1 MAEVYINKKDLR
13 NKIDDW
19 YKLKEP
25 LVPDNLAEG
34 FVQMDI
40 LISKQ
45 PPADVIERTKIDKA
59 IEEIDNI
66 DLVVHDGMNH
76 YYKSGEEIQA
86 EVLKILRKN
95 IGR

>member
-25 LVPDNLAEG
+25 LVPDNLTEG

-59 IEEIDNI
+59 IEEINNI

-86 EVLKILRKN
+86 EVLKILRKT